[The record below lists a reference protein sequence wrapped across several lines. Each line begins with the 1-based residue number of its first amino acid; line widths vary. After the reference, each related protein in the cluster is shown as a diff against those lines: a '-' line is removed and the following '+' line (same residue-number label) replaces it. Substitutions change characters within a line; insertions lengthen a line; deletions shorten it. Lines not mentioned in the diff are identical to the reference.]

1 MLILIAGLPGTGKT
15 TIAKAFAKKYG
26 AVHFNSDHLRREL
39 GLWGSYRSEDKT
51 RVYEELFA
59 RTKEALGTGKTV
71 VVDSTFYRAELR
83 KNFAELAEN
92 QGVKLKW
99 ILAIAP
105 NETLLQRV
113 TAPRP
118 DSEAN
123 EAVLKKIEAEFE
135 PLEQPHFTVDTSKSS
150 PEAIADAIHNYIGH
164 G

>member
-15 TIAKAFAKKYG
+15 TIAKAFTNKYG
-26 AVHFNSDHLRREL
+26 AAHFNSDQMRREL
-39 GLWGSYRSEDKT
+39 GLWGSYRPEDKT
-51 RVYEELFA
+51 RVYEELLA
-59 RTKEALGTGKTV
+59 RTGEALTAGKTV
-71 VVDSTFYRAELR
+71 VVDSTFYRAKLR
-83 KNFAELAEN
+83 EKFIELAEN

-105 NETLLQRV
+105 TETLLQRV

-123 EAVLKKIEAEFE
+123 AAVLKKIQAEFE
-135 PLEQPHFTVDTSKSS
+135 PLVQPHFTVDTSKSS
-150 PEAIADAIHNYIGH
+150 PEAIADAIHSYIGH